1 MIVKNL
7 GNDVDYINLPSPA
20 LPNGW
25 IGTYTESSFTLQPL
39 ESKTIYLNVKVP
51 VNVFG
56 GNNIITSKVS
66 SDQSGQTDSITLTV
80 FVEEKADIDVELK
93 TTAGDVTAGTP
104 GNFKVL
110 ITNKGNTVE
119 TLSLTMEG
127 KRSSW
132 FTLPKDSL
140 LLEPGSYEE
149 IMIEVRPPVTQAAS
163 DTAGTLNVTLSSDS

>member
-1 MIVKNL
+1 M
-7 GNDVDYINLPSPA
+7 
-20 LPNGW
+20 
-25 IGTYTESSFTLQPL
+25 
-39 ESKTIYLNVKVP
+39 
-51 VNVFG
+51 
-56 GNNIITSKVS
+56 
-66 SDQSGQTDSITLTV
+66 
-80 FVEEKADIDVELK
+80 K

-110 ITNKGNTVE
+110 ITNNGNTVE

-132 FTLPKDSL
+132 THTLQKDSL

-163 DTAGTLNVTLSSDS
+163 DAAGTLNVTLSSDSLKSVKLSLPFSFLNQI